1 MTCLD
6 VLTRLGI
13 ADAHQWLSPYWE
25 DSPKTA
31 IPSLESA
38 NFLVAREFSGLP
50 ASLDVALQNVASQI
64 VSSEDLR
71 RLFQQCQGLLY
82 DKLDFNVAHSR
93 NWPQQ
98 VKILVEDTALFY
110 LLIALGAIPR
120 LQAIHRQ
127 MGIPEQIT
135 RDTCTHFPAALERYR
150 LRTGKLGVGPEAL
163 YWLRNHTTGSLFC
176 LGRLEF
182 MLKPFHGSLTAWRH
196 RSSQRVIALAT
207 EGNDYDAEG
216 LVADPQSHASDG
228 WTSTFSE
235 SPGRVSGSPISPAGY
250 AQAES
255 VDLPLDEWERV
266 LSSGDLIYEVHI
278 PEGGG
283 MTMEAVK
290 DSLQQATQ
298 FFPRHFP
305 QQQAGAFACSSWILN
320 PELEHVYHAES
331 NMVRWQRELYLY
343 PTWSGTRAG
352 LHFIFGSGDVDLKT
366 APRDTSLRR
375 ALLDHVAA
383 DGRLIG
389 GGMFLLLEDF
399 QYYGE
404 QVYRNQWDD
413 TLGSLAS
420 P

>member
-13 ADAHQWLSPYWE
+13 ADAYEWLSPCWK
-25 DSPKTA
+25 DSPETVM
-31 IPSLESA
+31 PSLEPA
-38 NFLVAREFSGLP
+38 NFRVAREFSGLP
-50 ASLDVALQNVASQI
+50 ESLDAPLQDVASQI
-64 VSSEDLR
+64 IGSDDLR
-71 RLFQQCQGLLY
+71 RLFRHCQGLIY
-82 DKLDFNVAHSR
+82 DDLGFNVVDSR

-98 VKILVEDTALFY
+98 VEILGEETSLFY
-110 LLIALGAIPR
+110 LLVALGAIPR
-120 LQAIHRQ
+120 MQAIHQQ
-127 MGIPEQIT
+127 MGIPEQVT

-182 MLKPFHGSLTAWRH
+182 MLKPFRGPLTAWRH
-196 RSSQRVIALAT
+196 RSSLRVIALAT

-216 LVADPQSHASDG
+216 LVAGEQITSDG
-228 WTSTFSE
+228 WTSAFSE
-235 SPGRVSGSPISPAGY
+235 SSDKVSGSPISPTGY
-250 AQAES
+250 AQRKG

-266 LSSGDLIYEVHI
+266 LSYGDLIYEVHI

-283 MTMEAVK
+283 MTRAAVK
-290 DSLQQATQ
+290 DSMQQATE

-305 QQQAGAFACSSWILN
+305 QQQAVAFACSSWILN

-352 LHFIFGSGDVDLKT
+352 LHFIFGSGDFDLQT

-399 QYYGE
+399 EHYGE
-404 QVYRNQWDD
+404 QVYRAKWPHTLD
-413 TLGSLAS
+413 TLAS
-420 P
+420 A